1 MYEESNR
8 SDRPYRA
15 KYERVRFLTMS
26 RTPTRA
32 FHGERS
38 NAAISWLAIVV
49 VLVIGARALLD
60 GLVHEVLFAATVAT
74 VALVPAIALRSNRA
88 ALPWEVTAVAIA
100 PLLAA
105 VFAPDLWSRQLVL
118 YAGAAALALGLTL
131 EMHALTEIRLERWL
145 AVVFVTMLS
154 AAVAATWAML
164 TWAVDLLAGTAL
176 LASNTEAMW
185 LLIVATAAG
194 LVAGACFDRYY
205 RRFPGEELVSAPV
218 DGVEEDVFA
227 SKADIDGHPPLEER
241 LPVSGRVQRGLV
253 QALRLGM
260 VAILVYG
267 VATFDT
273 GAISNA
279 TAMLAVT
286 FVPTLLRRRYDVPF
300 DAGLTLWIATVVFM
314 HAIGSFYI
322 YDRSF
327 WWHNLTHP
335 LSATLVGA
343 VGYVAVRTLDEHRDE
358 IHMPPELI
366 PGTIVVFV
374 LAFGVFWEI
383 GEFGFD
389 VVAGY
394 TGLEMPLAQHG
405 LDDTMSDI
413 VFNTIGAIVVA
424 RWGLPYL
431 TDVTDAVTDRLE
443 DWWILGR

>member
-1 MYEESNR
+1 
-8 SDRPYRA
+8 
-15 KYERVRFLTMS
+15 MS

-49 VLVIGARALLD
+49 VVLIGGRALRD
-60 GLVHEVLFAATVAT
+60 GFAHEVLFAATVVAVAVVPV
-74 VALVPAIALRSNRA
+74 VALGTTRA

-105 VFAPDLWSRQLVL
+105 VVAPDLWSRQLVL
-118 YAGAAALALGLTL
+118 YAGAATIALALTL
-131 EMHALTEIRLERWL
+131 ELHGLTEIRLERWL
-145 AVVFVTMLS
+145 AIAFVTMLS
-154 AAVAATWAML
+154 AAIGATWSVL
-164 TWAVDLLAGTAL
+164 TWTVDLVAGSEL

-185 LLIVATAAG
+185 LLIVATVTGLLAG
-194 LVAGACFDRYY
+194 VCFDRYY

-218 DGVEEDVFA
+218 DGIEEDVFA

-241 LPVSGRVQRGLV
+241 LPVSGRSQRGLV
-253 QALRLGM
+253 QALRLGIA
-260 VAILVYG
+260 AILGYGLVTFDPG
-267 VATFDT
+267 VAF
-273 GAISNA
+273 NA
-279 TAMLAVT
+279 AAMLAVT
-286 FVPTLLRRRYDVPF
+286 FVPTLLRRRYDIPF

-343 VGYVAVRTLDEHRDE
+343 VGYAAVRTLDEHRDE
-358 IHMPPELI
+358 VHMPPALI

-389 VVAGY
+389 VVAAY

-405 LDDTMSDI
+405 LDDTMTDI

-431 TDVTDAVTDRLE
+431 TDVTDAVTDRL
-443 DWWILGR
+443 DGRWIFGR

>member
-1 MYEESNR
+1 
-8 SDRPYRA
+8 
-15 KYERVRFLTMS
+15 MS

-38 NAAISWLAIVV
+38 NAAISWLAIVIV
-49 VLVIGARALLD
+49 VLIGARALVD
-60 GLVHEVLFAATVAT
+60 GFVHEVLFAATVVT
-74 VALVPAIALRSNRA
+74 VAVVPLIALRSTRA

-100 PLLAA
+100 PLLGA
-105 VFAPDLWSRQLVL
+105 VLAPDLWNRQLVV
-118 YAGAAALALGLTL
+118 YAGAATIALALTL
-131 EMHALTEIRLERWL
+131 EVHALTEIRLERWL
-145 AVVFVTMLS
+145 AIAFVTMLS
-154 AAVAATWAML
+154 ASVAATWAVL
-164 TWAVDLLAGTAL
+164 TWTVDLVAGTDL

-185 LLIVATAAG
+185 LLIVATVAG
-194 LVAGACFDRYY
+194 LLAGVCFDRYY
-205 RRFPGEELVSAPV
+205 CRFPGEELVSAPV
-218 DGVEEDVFA
+218 DGIEEDVFA
-227 SKADIDGHPPLEER
+227 SEADIDGHPPLEER
-241 LPVSGRVQRGLV
+241 LPASGRAQRGLV

-260 VAILVYG
+260 AAILGYG
-267 VATFDT
+267 VVTFDP
-273 GAISNA
+273 GVISNA
-279 TAMLAVT
+279 AAMLAVT
-286 FVPTLLRRRYDVPF
+286 FLPTLLRRRYGLPF
-300 DAGLTLWIATVVFM
+300 DAGLTLWITTVVFM

-358 IHMPPELI
+358 IHMPPELV

-374 LAFGVFWEI
+374 LSFGVLWEI

-389 VVAGY
+389 VVAAY

>member
-1 MYEESNR
+1 
-8 SDRPYRA
+8 
-15 KYERVRFLTMS
+15 MS

-38 NAAISWLAIVV
+38 NAAISWLALAV
-49 VLVIGARALLD
+49 VLFIGARALLD

-74 VALVPAIALRSNRA
+74 VALVPVIALGSKQA
-88 ALPWEVTAVAIA
+88 ALPWEVTAIAIL

-118 YAGAAALALGLTL
+118 YAGAAAIALALTL
-131 EMHALTEIRLERWL
+131 EVHALTEVRLERWL
-145 AVVFVTMLS
+145 AVSFVTMLT
-154 AAVAATWAML
+154 AAIAATWAML
-164 TWAVDLLAGTAL
+164 TWAQDLVAGTGI
-176 LASNTEAMW
+176 LANNTQLMW
-185 LLIVATAAG
+185 LLITATAAG
-194 LVAGACFDRYY
+194 LFAGVCFDLYY

-218 DGVEEDVFA
+218 EGVDEDVFA
-227 SKADIDGHPPLEER
+227 TKADIDGRPPLEER
-241 LPVSGRVQRGLV
+241 LPFSERAQGGLV
-253 QALRLGM
+253 WALRLGM

-267 VATFDT
+267 VTTLDT

-286 FVPTLLRRRYDVPF
+286 FVPTVLRRRYDIPF
-300 DAGLTLWIATVVFM
+300 DSGLVLWITLVVFL

-327 WWHNLTHP
+327 WWHNITHP
-335 LSATLVGA
+335 LSATLVGGL
-343 VGYVAVRTLDEHRDE
+343 GYIAIRTLDEHRDE
-358 IHMPPELI
+358 IHLPSELT
-366 PGTIVVFV
+366 PGFIVVFV

-389 VVAGY
+389 VVAGV

-405 LDDTMSDI
+405 LDDTMTDI

-443 DWWILGR
+443 GWWILGE